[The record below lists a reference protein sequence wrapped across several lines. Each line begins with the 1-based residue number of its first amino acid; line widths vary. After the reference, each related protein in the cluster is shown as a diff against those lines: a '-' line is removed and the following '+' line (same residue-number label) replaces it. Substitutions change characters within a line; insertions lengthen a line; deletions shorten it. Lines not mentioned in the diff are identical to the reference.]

1 MESSQ
6 YQPGG
11 LYAREDGGASRMN
24 TKVKTF
30 KENMNEAC
38 NESIHAHWCR
48 KETEETTEKETE
60 KETEKTTEKETE
72 KTTEKRN
79 VGFRTH
85 IAYIIIY
92 T

>member
-1 MESSQ
+1 
-6 YQPGG
+6 
-11 LYAREDGGASRMN
+11 MN

-38 NESIHAHWCR
+38 NESIYAHWCR

-60 KETEKTTEKETE
+60 KETEETTEE
-72 KTTEKRN
+72 TTEKRN

>member
-38 NESIHAHWCR
+38 NESIYAHWCR
-48 KETEETTEKETE
+48 KETEETTEE
-60 KETEKTTEKETE
+60 
-72 KTTEKRN
+72 TTEKRN

>member
-30 KENMNEAC
+30 KGNINEAFI
-38 NESIHAHWCR
+38 ETIHAHWCR

-60 KETEKTTEKETE
+60 KETEETTEE
-72 KTTEKRN
+72 TTEERN

>member
-1 MESSQ
+1 
-6 YQPGG
+6 
-11 LYAREDGGASRMN
+11 MN

-30 KENMNEAC
+30 KEYINERHLLKPFMRIDA
-38 NESIHAHWCR
+38 EKKRR
-48 KETEETTEKETE
+48 KQQK
-60 KETEKTTEKETE
+60 KKRK
-72 KTTEKRN
+72 KKRRKTEKRN

>member
-1 MESSQ
+1 MESPQ

-48 KETEETTEKETE
+48 KETEETTEET
-60 KETEKTTEKETE
+60 TEKTTEKETE
-72 KTTEKRN
+72 ETTEERN
-79 VGFRTH
+79 IGFRTR

>member
-1 MESSQ
+1 MKAFMRIDAEKK
-6 YQPGG
+6 
-11 LYAREDGGASRMN
+11 R
-24 TKVKTF
+24 
-30 KENMNEAC
+30 
-38 NESIHAHWCR
+38 R
-48 KETEETTEKETE
+48 KQRRKQRR
-60 KETEKTTEKETE
+60 KETE

>member
-1 MESSQ
+1 MQ
-6 YQPGG
+6 
-11 LYAREDGGASRMN
+11 
-24 TKVKTF
+24 
-30 KENMNEAC
+30 
-38 NESIHAHWCR
+38 

-60 KETEKTTEKETE
+60 KETEE
-72 KTTEKRN
+72 TTEKRN

>member
-1 MESSQ
+1 MQ
-6 YQPGG
+6 
-11 LYAREDGGASRMN
+11 
-24 TKVKTF
+24 
-30 KENMNEAC
+30 
-38 NESIHAHWCR
+38 

-60 KETEKTTEKETE
+60 ETTK
-72 KTTEKRN
+72 KRN

>member
-11 LYAREDGGASRMN
+11 LYAREDGDASRMN

-38 NESIHAHWCR
+38 NESIYAHWCR
-48 KETEETTEKETE
+48 KETEETTK
-60 KETEKTTEKETE
+60 
-72 KTTEKRN
+72 KRN

>member
-6 YQPGG
+6 YQPGR
-11 LYAREDGGASRMN
+11 LYAREDGGGSRMN
-24 TKVKTF
+24 TKDQTF

-38 NESIHAHWCR
+38 NESIYAHWCR
-48 KETEETTEKETE
+48 KETEETTEK
-60 KETEKTTEKETE
+60 TTEKETE
-72 KTTEKRN
+72 ERN

>member
-1 MESSQ
+1 MMQ
-6 YQPGG
+6 
-11 LYAREDGGASRMN
+11 
-24 TKVKTF
+24 
-30 KENMNEAC
+30 
-38 NESIHAHWCR
+38 

-60 KETEKTTEKETE
+60 KETEE
-72 KTTEKRN
+72 TTEKRN

>member
-38 NESIHAHWCR
+38 NESIYAHWCR

-60 KETEKTTEKETE
+60 ETTEE
-72 KTTEKRN
+72 TTEKRN

>member
-11 LYAREDGGASRMN
+11 LYAREDGSASRMN

-38 NESIHAHWCR
+38 NESIHAHLCALMQ
-48 KETEETTEKETE
+48 
-60 KETEKTTEKETE
+60 
-72 KTTEKRN
+72 KRN
-79 VGFRTH
+79 GGNN
-85 IAYIIIY
+85 
-92 T
+92 